1 MKKENSEDKSIRF
14 ASYNI
19 FHGGGANCDI
29 SKIAKN
35 ITDNNITEASLYVG
49 DYYYSTLYI
58 RSYIIQNGKKIYG
71 KPKKMKYYP
80 YAK

>member
-29 SKIAKN
+29 SKIAKK
-35 ITDNNITEASLYVG
+35 ITDNNIDIVG
-49 DYYYSTLYI
+49 IQEVDRGTL
-58 RSYIIQNGKKIYG
+58 RSGGVDLLKELSE
-71 KPKKMKYYP
+71 
-80 YAK
+80 